1 MRRGAIESPK
11 DQVRNALSEEYVRV
25 IRDVFPR
32 HIAFENVPGMLNGRW
47 RERFDAM
54 LAALKELGYQVVSDV
69 LDAADFGVPQHR
81 RRLLVVGSRVT
92 NPVLPVATHAKNGA
106 DGLLP
111 YVTVRDAIGEL
122 PRLSAGERAAE
133 DLYHRARRHSE
144 LNLRRLR
151 AVPEGGGRRDLPA
164 ELQLKCHENHD
175 GHYDVY
181 GRMWWDRPAPTLTS
195 GCTNITRGRFAHP
208 EQDRA
213 ITLREAMLLQTFPT
227 ETILIGN
234 DDEKALQIGNAV
246 PPLLAQRIAE
256 CILDMERT
264 ALHEARIGGGNFR
277 RPSAATTTCLRP

>member
-1 MRRGAIESPK
+1 
-11 DQVRNALSEEYVRV
+11 
-25 IRDVFPR
+25 
-32 HIAFENVPGMLNGRW
+32 MLNGRS
-47 RERFDAM
+47 RGRFKAM
-54 LAALKELGYQVVSDV
+54 LAALGALGYQTVSGV

-81 RRLLVVGSRVT
+81 RRLLVVGSRVA
-92 NPVLPVATHAKNGA
+92 NPALPAGTHAKNGA
-106 DGLLP
+106 GGLLP
-111 YVTVRDAIGEL
+111 HVTVRETIGGL
-122 PRLSAGERAAE
+122 PGLAAGERAAE
-133 DLYHRARRHSE
+133 DPYHRARRHSE

-164 ELQLKCHENHD
+164 ELQLKCHEDHD

-227 ETILIGN
+227 ETVLVGN

-256 CILDMERT
+256 CILEMDRAAIMNPT
-264 ALHEARIGGGNFR
+264 DKEAMC
-277 RPSAATTTCLRP
+277 A